1 MKRQPGQERLSSMKR
16 ASALAVGFVAVV
28 AVLAAAVPALA
39 RDQLQIVGSSTV
51 YPFSTTVAE
60 ALAKQGAI
68 SAPVVEATGTGGG
81 IKLFCE
87 GVGEAT
93 PDMVGASRRIKDS
106 EIEACAQNGVG
117 KITEIPIGHDGIVIA
132 NAKSGPD
139 LRLTRAQL
147 FLAIAK
153 TVPQNGILVANPY
166 VTWNQIDPALPA
178 AKIEVL
184 GPPPTSGTRDAFVE
198 LVMDKGCETFSE
210 IAALQGDAKKAACQQ
225 LREDGAY
232 VDAGENDNLI
242 VQKLDANPGAFGIF
256 GYSFLE
262 ENADKMKGAAIEGV
276 APSYDSI
283 SNQTYPVARELY
295 IYVKD
300 AHRGVIAGIDSFV
313 RELVSARAM
322 GADGYLAAKGL
333 VPFTAE
339 ERARIETQ
347 VLDALGLQPLAAGQ
361 SAAADGNF
369 GTVLGGMTRSTGAT
383 ASAILIAVIGLGL
396 VGYFLGRSRAS
407 AVVGGNLRRLHSLPN
422 YHGFYVALWCGLP
435 ALLISMAWLAAQPAV
450 ITQATIAAMP
460 VERVAPLDENQ
471 LSLLLSEVRQA
482 ASYADLS
489 QVADAAVRAGAET
502 YRAWNSISNLGALAA
517 AIALALLGI
526 AYAYTRISPDARS
539 RNRVERIVLGILFA
553 CSCLAI
559 LTTIGIVA
567 SLLFE
572 SLRFFAQIPVT
583 DFLFGLQWS
592 PQMALRADQVGSS
605 GAFGAIPVIAG
616 TLLITLVA
624 MVVAVPTGLMIAV
637 YLSDYAG
644 SKVRTYF
651 KPLVEILAGIPTVV
665 YGFFAAL
672 TIGPILRDVGDLVGL
687 EVASESALAAGL
699 IMGVMII
706 PFISSLS
713 DDVMNA
719 VPQSLRDGSYA
730 LGATKSETIRQVVF
744 PAALPG
750 IVGAVLL
757 AVSRAIGETMIVVM
771 AAGLAA
777 NLTANPLEA
786 VTTVTAQIVTLLV
799 GDQEFDSPKTL
810 AAFALGLL
818 LFVVTLCLNV
828 IALRVV
834 RKYREKYD

>member
-1 MKRQPGQERLSSMKR
+1 MKRLL
-16 ASALAVGFVAVV
+16 ALMIGMAA
-28 AVLAAAVPALA
+28 AAAVAAPALA
-39 RDQLQIVGSSTV
+39 RDQLSIVGSSTV

-60 ALAKQGAI
+60 ALAKHGVI

-93 PDMVGASRRIKDS
+93 PDMVGASRRIKDG
-106 EIEACAQNGVG
+106 EIEACAQSGVG
-117 KITEIPIGHDGIVIA
+117 KITEIPIGHDGIVVA
-132 NAKSGPD
+132 NSKAGPD
-139 LRLTRAQL
+139 FALTRAQL
-147 FLAIAK
+147 FLALAK
-153 TVPQNGILVANPY
+153 TVPQPGVSNGQLVANPY
-166 VTWNQIDPALPA
+166 QSWNQIDPALPA

-198 LVMDKGCETFSE
+198 LVMDKGCETFAE

-225 LREDGAY
+225 VREDGAY
-232 VDAGENDNLI
+232 IDAGENDNLI
-242 VQKLDANPGAFGIF
+242 VQKLDANPAAFGIF

-276 APSYDSI
+276 APTYDSI
-283 SNQTYPVARELY
+283 AGGSYPVARELY

-300 AHRGVIAGIDSFV
+300 AHRTIIPGIDSFV
-313 RELVSARAM
+313 RELVSDRAM

-333 VPFTAE
+333 VPFTAA
-339 ERARIETQ
+339 ERTRIETD
-347 VLDALGLQPLAAGQ
+347 VLGALGLQPLAAGE
-361 SAAADGNF
+361 AAAREGSL
-369 GTVLGGMTRSTGAT
+369 GALLGGMTRSTGAT
-383 ASAILIAVIGLGL
+383 ASAILIAVVGLGL
-396 VGYFLGRSRAS
+396 IGYFLGRSRAS

-450 ITQATIAAMP
+450 ITEATIAAMP
-460 VERVAPLDENQ
+460 AERVAPLDPNQ

-482 ASYADLS
+482 ANYADLS
-489 QVADAAVRAGAET
+489 QVADDAVRVGAET
-502 YRAWNSISNLGALAA
+502 YRAWSSTANLGALVGAV
-517 AIALALLGI
+517 ALALLGI
-526 AYAYTRISPDARS
+526 AFAYTRIAPDARS

-559 LTTIGIVA
+559 LTTVGIVA

-572 SLRFFAQIPVT
+572 SLRFFAKIPVT
-583 DFLFGLQWS
+583 EFLFGLQWS

-605 GAFGAIPVIAG
+605 GAFGAIPVVAG

-624 MVVAVPTGLMIAV
+624 MIVAVPTGLMIAV

-651 KPLVEILAGIPTVV
+651 KPLVEILAGVPTVV

-672 TIGPILRDVGDLVGL
+672 TIGPILRDVGDFVGL
-687 EVASESALAAGL
+687 QVASESALAAGL

>member
-1 MKRQPGQERLSSMKR
+1 
-16 ASALAVGFVAVV
+16 
-28 AVLAAAVPALA
+28 
-39 RDQLQIVGSSTV
+39 
-51 YPFSTTVAE
+51 
-60 ALAKQGAI
+60 
-68 SAPVVEATGTGGG
+68 
-81 IKLFCE
+81 
-87 GVGEAT
+87 
-93 PDMVGASRRIKDS
+93 
-106 EIEACAQNGVG
+106 
-117 KITEIPIGHDGIVIA
+117 
-132 NAKSGPD
+132 
-139 LRLTRAQL
+139 
-147 FLAIAK
+147 
-153 TVPQNGILVANPY
+153 
-166 VTWNQIDPALPA
+166 
-178 AKIEVL
+178 
-184 GPPPTSGTRDAFVE
+184 
-198 LVMDKGCETFSE
+198 
-210 IAALQGDAKKAACQQ
+210 
-225 LREDGAY
+225 
-232 VDAGENDNLI
+232 
-242 VQKLDANPGAFGIF
+242 
-256 GYSFLE
+256 
-262 ENADKMKGAAIEGV
+262 
-276 APSYDSI
+276 
-283 SNQTYPVARELY
+283 
-295 IYVKD
+295 
-300 AHRGVIAGIDSFV
+300 
-313 RELVSARAM
+313 
-322 GADGYLAAKGL
+322 
-333 VPFTAE
+333 
-339 ERARIETQ
+339 
-347 VLDALGLQPLAAGQ
+347 
-361 SAAADGNF
+361 
-369 GTVLGGMTRSTGAT
+369 
-383 ASAILIAVIGLGL
+383 
-396 VGYFLGRSRAS
+396 
-407 AVVGGNLRRLHSLPN
+407 
-422 YHGFYVALWCGLP
+422 
-435 ALLISMAWLAAQPAV
+435 
-450 ITQATIAAMP
+450 
-460 VERVAPLDENQ
+460 
-471 LSLLLSEVRQA
+471 
-482 ASYADLS
+482 
-489 QVADAAVRAGAET
+489 
-502 YRAWNSISNLGALAA
+502 
-517 AIALALLGI
+517 
-526 AYAYTRISPDARS
+526 
-539 RNRVERIVLGILFA
+539 
-553 CSCLAI
+553 
-559 LTTIGIVA
+559 
-567 SLLFE
+567 
-572 SLRFFAQIPVT
+572 
-583 DFLFGLQWS
+583 
-592 PQMALRADQVGSS
+592 MALRADQVGSS